1 LESAELKEE
10 IALILHQALRRLDV
24 GNHPVLSIGV

>member
-10 IALILHQALRRLDV
+10 IALIYHQAPKRLDD
-24 GNHPVLSIGV
+24 GNHPS